1 MKIEQI
7 NIIWYNN
14 SMADVTV
21 YYKLFEKGSRVK
33 RFCRYFLQVVCAI
46 AIGCVVGF
54 VVSNIMGEIR
64 ANDLQE
70 RFDKVDYE
78 TATEELLELRAKTEL
93 IQNLSLSDEFYS
105 SISAQDAL
113 LRELKWEIQFVEGD
127 DNKYLEDF
135 SIYITE
141 TDLYYICDEVLLQID
156 GYMNGSDSNGEV
168 RFTSLFKFGQI

>member
-1 MKIEQI
+1 MKR
-7 NIIWYNN
+7 
-14 SMADVTV
+14 S
-21 YYKLFEKGSRVK
+21 FRH
-33 RFCRYFLQVVCAI
+33 FLQEACAVI
-46 AIGCVVGF
+46 IGCVLGSVVGLA
-54 VVSNIMGEIR
+54 VSNIMGEIR
-64 ANDLQE
+64 VNDLQE
-70 RFDKVDYE
+70 RFDQIYYE
-78 TATEELLELRAKTEL
+78 MATEELLELRAKTEL